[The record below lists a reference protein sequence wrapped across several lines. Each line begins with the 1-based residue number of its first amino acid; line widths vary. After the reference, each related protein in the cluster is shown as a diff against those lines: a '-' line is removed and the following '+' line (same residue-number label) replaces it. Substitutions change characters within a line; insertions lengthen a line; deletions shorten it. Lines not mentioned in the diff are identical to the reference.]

1 MLKRLPI
8 RHKLLLIVA
17 LFLAPIALQVV
28 LFVQQSRKDIAF
40 SSAEIDGV
48 TYLQTVWP
56 ALTGLIT
63 AVGDEDKP
71 GDRALVTAMT
81 EQGAAFD
88 QAMRTGDA
96 AKGAIDAMAK
106 AGWPGAAIKDG
117 PDSQAAIAALRTL
130 IAKIGDG
137 SNLILDPDLDS
148 FYVMDLTVVK
158 LPETIDAAGALLAA
172 ARANAT
178 TTPIPFDTK
187 AAYLIAAGR
196 FKSAV
201 DGANASVEA
210 AYAGNADGTVK
221 AALDTPTK
229 ALVAAGATFQTEVQ
243 KIAAAYAEDRYDT
256 VDLNALKA
264 SHDAVVRA
272 ADTLWRAGAADLD
285 RLLTIRVGGFEQKLY
300 IALGTTLLTALLAFV
315 LAISLRLSILR
326 SLGNLERR
334 IRSLADEALDADI
347 PEARGTDEVAQ
358 LAAGVAHYRD
368 ETIRKIDSANSD
380 ERKRELIA
388 QERQF
393 MSTVAERIRASVGT
407 VVDELSKSTG
417 RMTGAA
423 ETMRGHAHHTQGQ
436 VETSVVDLRA
446 SASEVSVVAAAVTEL
461 SASIA
466 EIAARA
472 NDSARVTGDAMQRA
486 EAARALTDRLSES
499 SARIGNIATL
509 ISQIAAQTNLL
520 ALNATIEAARAG
532 EAGKGFAVVA
542 AEVKNLAN
550 QTANATSEIDRQVVE
565 IREASSSVLSAVS
578 EITTTIAEISG
589 ISTSIAGAVEEQ
601 NAATA
606 EISASVQRVATRTQ
620 TAIDGVSGLPQ
631 VAAESEKLATD
642 LAGTAADLTTTSET
656 LSQEVK
662 TLLHEITN
670 RRRYDRYSSC
680 RSVIV
685 EGSFGRRETVLD
697 NISGTGACFER
708 IAGLAAGEQIR
719 IVFPDGEQV
728 DSKIIWTNERLMG
741 ASFDE
746 ETLNAESVHRLRSDK
761 QKRAA

>member
-17 LFLAPIALQVV
+17 LFLAPIALQVM

-56 ALTGLIT
+56 TLHGAIT
-63 AVGDEDKP
+63 AVGDEVKA
-71 GDRALVTAMT
+71 GDRALVAAMT
-81 EQGAAFD
+81 EKGAAFD
-88 QAMRTGDA
+88 EAMRTGDVAKA
-96 AKGAIDAMAK
+96 AVDALAK
-106 AGWPGAAIKDG
+106 AGWPGAPIKDG
-117 PDSQAAIAALRTL
+117 EASQAAIAALRTL
-130 IAKIGDG
+130 VAKIGDG

-158 LPETIDAAGALLAA
+158 LPEAIDAAGALLAS
-172 ARANAT
+172 ARANAQ
-178 TTPIPFDTK
+178 TTPLPFETK
-187 AAYLIAAGR
+187 AAYLLAAGR
-196 FKSAV
+196 FKSAI
-201 DGANASVEA
+201 DGANGSVEA
-210 AYAGNADGTVK
+210 AYSGNADGTVK
-221 AALDTPTK
+221 AALEAPTK
-229 ALVAAGATFQTEVQ
+229 ALMTAGETFQAEVK
-243 KIAAAYAEDRYDT
+243 KIAAAYAEDRYAA
-256 VDLNALKA
+256 VDIAALKT
-264 SHDAVVRA
+264 SHDAVLRA
-272 ADTLWRAGAADLD
+272 ADALWQAAAVDLD
-285 RLLTIRVGGFEQKLY
+285 RLLSIRVDGFVQKLY
-300 IALGTTLLTALLAFV
+300 VALGVTLFAALLAFV

-326 SLGNLERR
+326 SLRNLEMR
-334 IRSLADEALDADI
+334 IRSLADAAIDADI
-347 PEARGTDEVAQ
+347 PEARGTDEIAQ
-358 LAAGVAHYRD
+358 LAAGVVHYRD

-393 MSTVAERIRASVGT
+393 MSTVADRIRASVGT
-407 VVDELSKSTG
+407 VVDELSRSTD
-417 RMTGAA
+417 RMTTSA
-423 ETMRGHAHHTQGQ
+423 ETMRGHAHYTQGQ
-436 VETSVVDLRA
+436 VESSVVDLRA
-446 SASEVSVVAAAVTEL
+446 SSSEVSVVAAAVTEL
-461 SASIA
+461 SASIS

-550 QTANATSEIDRQVVE
+550 QTANATGEIDRQVVE
-565 IREASSSVLSAVS
+565 IREASSSVLTAVS

-606 EISASVQRVATRTQ
+606 EISASVQRVASRTQ

-631 VAAESEKLATD
+631 VAAESETLATE
-642 LAGTAADLTTTSET
+642 LSTTVADLSTTSET
-656 LSQEVK
+656 LAQEVR

-670 RRRYDRYSSC
+670 RRRYDRYTSY

-685 EGSFGRRETVLD
+685 EGTFGRRETALE
-697 NISGTGACFER
+697 NISGTGACFVR
-708 IAGLAAGEQIR
+708 IPELAVGDSIN
-719 IVFPDGEQV
+719 IVFPDGTKIE
-728 DSKIIWTNERLMG
+728 SKVMWANERLVG
-741 ASFDE
+741 AGFEE
-746 ETLNAESVHRLRSDK
+746 ETLKPESLQRLRSDP
-761 QKRAA
+761 QQRAA